1 MGSNRGMVVEVSFFF
16 RTGTIHYSFLC
27 TGPADRDCVSHHC
40 PRCCCRSLPQVGD
53 FAFCIFLCDKFVL
66 FFSFR
71 HLSPCTFLFP
81 FLFGK
86 LLFIQFCPNLVCL
99 LKKWASC
106 RCRSELHV
114 CSELANSQ
122 LAQLTI
128 QPLDII
134 KLYFFVI
141 SVMILSVEN
150 NNKLQRRQN
159 LP

>member
-1 MGSNRGMVVEVSFFF
+1 MI
-16 RTGTIHYSFLC
+16 IHNSFLC
-27 TGPADRDCVSHHC
+27 TGPADRDCVSHHRA
-40 PRCCCRSLPQVGD
+40 RCCCRSLPQVGD
-53 FAFCIFLCDKFVL
+53 FAFCIFFVINL
-66 FFSFR
+66 YFS
-71 HLSPCTFLFP
+71 
-81 FLFGK
+81 FLFGICQ
-86 LLFIQFCPNLVCL
+86 LALFYFPFSLVSSCLSNFVHLVCL
-99 LKKWASC
+99 RKKWVSC

-114 CSELANSQ
+114 CSEPANNQ